1 MKEMK
6 TTSFAWVVIVS
17 FTVAPAVVFAI
28 PINWAFNN
36 AVFDDGGMA
45 TGSFIYD
52 ADTNIHSNIS
62 ITTSAGS
69 SFVGSTYFTHLS
81 TFSAAGFLGPVD
93 SIAADLGAAGAHSM
107 SLFFVGGLGNAGGTV
122 SLLILAPS
130 PSGNINGSREN
141 LCDLGWIKNRSPS
154 PTSRAGS
161 NGIRGFVQG
170 TVVGTMVPEPAGLAL
185 FSLGVFVL
193 SLSTGG
199 AKPRSGTTNG
209 GSVLLHR
216 R

>member
-141 LCDLGWIKNRSPS
+141 LCDLGS
-154 PTSRAGS
+154 PTCAGS